1 MMKVTLRGKL
11 IILSAYIKRKKGWFY
26 ISQLTAHL
34 KALKQNKEITPKR
47 SGWQEIIKQ
56 LRAEINNTETES
68 MKQGVGSLR
77 KINKI
82 FKPLAKMT
90 KKQKRSKLIKLE
102 MKMRIKHQTP
112 RKI

>member
-47 SGWQEIIKQ
+47 SGWQEIIK

-77 KINKI
+77 KINMI

-90 KKQKRSKLIKLE
+90 KKQKRSKLIRL
-102 MKMRIKHQTP
+102 
-112 RKI
+112 